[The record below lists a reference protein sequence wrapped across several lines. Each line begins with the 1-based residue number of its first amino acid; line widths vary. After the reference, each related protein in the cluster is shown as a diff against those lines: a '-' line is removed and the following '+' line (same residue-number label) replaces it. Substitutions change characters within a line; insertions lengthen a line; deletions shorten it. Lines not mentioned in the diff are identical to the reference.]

1 MEHKTQKN
9 GSDSQHLRSL
19 EDMDWTEKYR
29 PKNLGEVMG
38 NLEVVRTMK
47 RWGQSWKGG
56 VPEKKALIL
65 YGPPGVGKTSAALA
79 LAAEMDWRVI
89 ELNASDTRN
98 AESIKNVSGATLY
111 ESFSDEGAFT
121 LAREGKRTLLVFDEA
136 DNLYVRRAASE
147 GEAEFTDTG
156 GKEEIIKTIVNTR
169 QPVILIANDYYQ
181 LTKNSPL
188 KRLCLGLRFNRLN
201 PYSMRKALALI
212 CRKEDVDCTP
222 DALDWLVRQ
231 AGGDLRGAINDLQ
244 SAARV
249 GGQIDYERVAD
260 LGLRD
265 TSVTIF
271 DAMEKIF
278 KSEDPLEA
286 RKITFNLDESP
297 DHLLA
302 WIDENIPREFKHPQE
317 LKNAMESIGRADMFL
332 GRVRRRQS
340 YKLWSYA
347 YDLMTMGVNTAR
359 LSTRRK
365 DYVRYSFPTYIRRM
379 AGTKEQRRLK
389 KSLIKKLMNYCH
401 TSRGVVNESILPSL
415 SEILRR
421 KLEPSDD
428 KELDDLSSFREV
440 AGFVKVREFDEKE
453 TAFLLGL
460 PAKHPVVKTLLSV
473 MNEEKAQI
481 RPSPKDKKTRLKKR
495 AKEVSK
501 PPVEAV
507 DADPLESETPEKK
520 EEAQKKEEKKDDKSQ
535 MSLDAWG

>member
-1 MEHKTQKN
+1 MEPTAETN
-9 GSDSQHLRSL
+9 GNDSRHLPPL

-29 PKNLGEVMG
+29 PRKLGEVMG
-38 NLEVVRTMK
+38 NPEAVRTMR

-79 LAAEMDWRVI
+79 LAAEMGWRVI

-98 AESIKNVSGATLY
+98 EESIKKVSGATLY
-111 ESFSDEGAFT
+111 ESFSDEGDFT

-147 GEAEFTDTG
+147 DEAGFTDTG

-188 KRLCLGLRFNRLN
+188 KSLCLGLKFKRLN
-201 PYSMRKALALI
+201 PYSMRKALAFI
-212 CRKEDVDCTP
+212 CRKEQVDCTP

-249 GGQIDYERVAD
+249 EGQIDYERVAD

-265 TSVTIF
+265 TKVTIF
-271 DAMEKIF
+271 DAMVKIF
-278 KSEDPLEA
+278 KSENPLEA
-286 RKITFNLDESP
+286 RQITFNLDESP

-317 LKNAMESIGRADMFL
+317 LRSAMESIGRADMFL

-359 LSTRRK
+359 LDTSRR
-365 DYVRYSFPTYIRRM
+365 DYVRYSFPSYIRKM
-379 AGTKEQRRLK
+379 AGTKEKRRLK
-389 KSLIKKLMNYCH
+389 KSLIKKLMTYCH
-401 TSRGVVNESILPSL
+401 TSKGIVNESILPCL
-415 SEILRR
+415 SEMLGR
-421 KLEPSDD
+421 KLEPSDE

-440 AGFVKVREFDEKE
+440 AGFVKTLELDEKE

-473 MNEEKAQI
+473 MKEEKTQI
-481 RPSPKDKKTRLKKR
+481 KPSPKDGKKRSKKR
-495 AKEVSK
+495 ATEEQVSS
-501 PPVEAV
+501 VEAG
-507 DADPLESETPEKK
+507 DADSLDGKTSGGN

-535 MSLDAWG
+535 MSLDSWG